1 MSTRQFARAQHNP
14 NGDKRQRSAKP
25 DLRHG
30 ICHCSDAE
38 PSQGI
43 APEMSNRRVL
53 AFFTV
58 ASRRRPVADSC
69 VAGTRVSVTGKESRA
84 SRETVGEAKHLSGGI
99 EP

>member
-38 PSQGI
+38 HWQGI
-43 APEMSNRRVL
+43 AREMSSPRVV

-58 ASRRRPVADSC
+58 ASRPPPVGGSS
-69 VAGTRVSVTGKESRA
+69 VAGTRVSVTGTESRA
-84 SRETVGEAKHLSGGI
+84 SREPVCEAKHLSGGI